1 MPAQEPHDSAL
12 FVVTSPVPPPPPPS
26 PPAPAPPAGHCVTPN
41 VLYDSKL
48 AGNQLLDGKVRLAS
62 NSSGCQEICH
72 ATERCVCFSHRKSLD
87 HCWLHL
93 QCQHPEH
100 NTLYDSGT
108 AVC

>member
-1 MPAQEPHDSAL
+1 MCLQGPHDSAL
-12 FVVTSPVPPPPPPS
+12 YVVTSPSPPAP

-62 NSSGCQEICH
+62 NSSACQEICH
-72 ATERCVCFSHRKSLD
+72 ATPRCVCFSHRKSLD

-100 NTLYDSGT
+100 STLYDSGT